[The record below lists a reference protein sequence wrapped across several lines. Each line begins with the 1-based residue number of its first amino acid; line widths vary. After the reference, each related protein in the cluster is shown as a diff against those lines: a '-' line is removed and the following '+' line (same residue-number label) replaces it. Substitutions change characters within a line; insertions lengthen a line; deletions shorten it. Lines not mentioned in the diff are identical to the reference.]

1 MNKIEQIRNHPLF
14 LQEYD
19 RLQRMEAGRTY
30 CGHDMEHFLDV
41 ARVCWIQ
48 TLEQNLPLTKDIV
61 YAAGLLHD
69 IGKGLQYEQGT
80 PHHIA
85 SAQLAEKILPECG
98 YTPEEITPVVEAIKL
113 HRKPQE
119 HDHPL
124 VTLLY
129 FADKKTRL
137 CFCCK
142 AAAECNWSDE
152 KRTKEIAY

>member
-1 MNKIEQIRNHPLF
+1 MDRIELIRNHPLYQ
-14 LQEYD
+14 QEYD

-48 TLEQNLPLTKDIV
+48 VLEQKLPLTKDVV

-85 SAQLAEKILPECG
+85 SAELAEAIMPECG
-98 YTPEEITPVVEAIKL
+98 YDKEEMEPVLEAIRL

-124 VTLLY
+124 VSLLY
-129 FADKKTRL
+129 YADKKTRL

-142 AAAECNWSDE
+142 AAKECNWSDE
-152 KRTKEIAY
+152 KRTKGIAY

>member
-1 MNKIEQIRNHPLF
+1 MNRIERIRNHPIYQ
-14 LQEYD
+14 QEYE
-19 RLQRMEAGRTY
+19 RLQRMEEGRTY

-41 ARVCWIQ
+41 ARVCWIKV
-48 TLEQNLPLTKDIV
+48 LEEKLPLSKDMV

-69 IGKGLQYEQGT
+69 IGKGLQYEQGK

-85 SAQLAEKILPECG
+85 SADLAEQIMADCG
-98 YTPEEITPVVEAIKL
+98 FSQEEISGVAEAIRL

-124 VTLLY
+124 VSLLY

-152 KRTKEIAY
+152 KRTNEILC